1 MRRFALSSLTAIFVG
16 ACTPPPPASNTPEPA
31 STEPGTAQGGGGES
45 AGEASLPAAEEVLAD
60 AVQAVG
66 GKDKLDAI
74 ESYYSESVMEV
85 PAQKLK
91 ATTKVWWQRGNFYS
105 ETDMPGVGVTK
116 VWRNAEGTWSEDP
129 INGKREITGAE
140 ARQMAWSNSLF
151 LPADWQEYFA
161 KAETVERRVG
171 EGSQSGVDA
180 DLIDVLLTSEAG
192 DELELSFDAETGLM
206 REQHFTQES
215 PMGEM
220 PVHIQVEEYEEF
232 GGFKMP
238 TKQVMKMAV
247 IEATTS
253 VTKFELN
260 AQIEPSRFEPEAK
273 SDKAGPSDMKTKG
286 KSEKPGPSDMKS
298 KPKKQGP

>member
-31 STEPGTAQGGGGES
+31 STEPSTAQGGEGE
-45 AGEASLPAAEEVLAD
+45 AADEASLPAAEEVLAS

-74 ESYYSESVMEV
+74 ESYYSESIMEV

-91 ATTKVWWQRGNFYS
+91 ATTKVWWQSGNFYS

-151 LPADWQEYFA
+151 LPADWQNYFSE
-161 KAETVERRVG
+161 AETVERRAP
-171 EGSQSGVDA
+171 QDA
-180 DLIDVLLTSEAG
+180 DAELIDVVLTSADG
-192 DELELSFDAETGLM
+192 DELKLSFDAQTGLM

-220 PVHIQVEEYEEF
+220 PVHIQMEDYEEY
-232 GGFKMP
+232 GGFKTP

-253 VTKFELN
+253 VTKFEPN
-260 AQIEPSRFEPEAK
+260 AQIDPSRFDPEAK
-273 SDKAGPSDMKTKG
+273 GDKAGPSDMKAKG
-286 KSEKPGPSDMKS
+286 KNDEPGPSDMKS
-298 KPKKQGP
+298 KPKKQG